1 MIAGPLAIVID
12 EVARALPSTSIA
24 ALIRDLAP
32 AESATSDVRWKAV
45 SAVPVAAFAS
55 EAGRLVDAWSEH
67 APRLPGAAIALALEA
82 ASQTASSVQGGQTVD
97 VVWTG
102 PTTPQVPV
110 RLTRAVLTEVIRAAT
125 DELLIVSFAAYRV
138 QSVLDEIASAAARGV
153 RIQMILESVEDS
165 GGSLTI
171 DAAHAFAAVRDQVE
185 FYVWPAD
192 QRPKLGSGVA
202 RLHAKGAVADDHTA
216 LVTSANITE
225 YAISQNMELGLLV
238 RGGPIPRRLAS
249 HFSALVSKGVLVTT
263 K

>member
-1 MIAGPLAIVID
+1 
-12 EVARALPSTSIA
+12 LPDSSIA
-24 ALIRDLAP
+24 ALIRALVPAQSPSVDL
-32 AESATSDVRWKAV
+32 RWKAV
-45 SAVPVAAFAS
+45 SAVPVTAFAS

-67 APRLPGAAIALALEA
+67 APQLPGAAIALALEA
-82 ASQTASSVQGGQTVD
+82 ASQTATSVQGGQTVD
-97 VVWTG
+97 IVWTG

-138 QSVLDEIASAAARGV
+138 QSVVDEIAIAAARGV
-153 RIQMILESVEDS
+153 RIRLILESVENS
-165 GGSLTI
+165 GGSLTF
-171 DAAHAFAAVRDQVE
+171 DAAQAFAAVRDHVE

-225 YAISQNMELGLLV
+225 YAITENMELGLLV
-238 RGGPIPRRLAS
+238 RGGPVPRRLAK
-249 HFSALVSKGVLVTT
+249 HFNQLVSRGVLVMTN
-263 K
+263 